1 MENGT
6 GMVLNMNQMAKYH
19 LKVYLKME
27 KDGKEKVKNIIHFI
41 KFNLKANMQTVK
53 KMDKESN
60 MPPMVVL
67 FSKGNIFK
75 IKDGMEYL
83 MK

>member
-6 GMVLNMNQMAKYH
+6 GMVLNMNRMEKYH
-19 LKVYLKME
+19 LKVYVKME

-41 KFNLKANMQTVK
+41 KFNLKANMQTEK

-60 MPPMVVL
+60 MPLMVVPK
-67 FSKGNIFK
+67 FF
-75 IKDGMEYL
+75 
-83 MK
+83 